1 VLLGAPSSPPYRHG
15 TKDFA
20 KTWKG
25 VVHMTY
31 ASAEERSGL
40 IYGLRELADFLEQKP
55 EVPAPRWADLMVF
68 PPASTDQEMK
78 AEIDTI
84 AALIGADIEDGTADD
99 GHYTAGR
106 GFGAVQYRAV
116 GIPVR
121 WRALRRAQMSYA
133 ENIILPETDEKE

>member
-1 VLLGAPSSPPYRHG
+1 MAPE
-15 TKDFA
+15 DFA

-31 ASAEERSGL
+31 ANAGERSSL
-40 IYGLRELADFLEQKP
+40 ISGLRELADFLEQNP

-78 AEIDTI
+78 AEIDKI
-84 AALIGADIEDGTADD
+84 AALIGADLKDDTADD
-99 GHYTAGR
+99 GHYTTER

-116 GIPVR
+116 GIPAR
-121 WRALRRAQMSYA
+121 RRALRRAQMPCA